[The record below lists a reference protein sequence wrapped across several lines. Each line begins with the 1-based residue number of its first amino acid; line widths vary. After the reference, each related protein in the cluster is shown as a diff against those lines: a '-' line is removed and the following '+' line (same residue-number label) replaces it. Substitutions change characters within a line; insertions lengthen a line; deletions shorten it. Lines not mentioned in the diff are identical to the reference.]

1 MRLIRVVAALVSRGD
16 TVLVQQRPP
25 GKSRALLWE
34 FPGGKVE
41 PGETDEAA
49 LARECREE
57 LDVEASVGPKLW
69 ETAHGYQ
76 DLRVELALYR
86 CEIPPDATPRPLE
99 AAQLAWVERS
109 KLSALPFCEA
119 DLPLLPLLASG
130 EIA

>member
-57 LDVEASVGPKLW
+57 LDVDASVGPKLW

-86 CEIPPDATPRPLE
+86 CAIAPEATPVPLE
-99 AAQLAWVERS
+99 AAQLAWVRRTE
-109 KLSALPFCEA
+109 LSALPFCEA
-119 DLPLLPLLASG
+119 DIPLLPLLASG
-130 EIA
+130 ELR